1 MIEAREFRLGN
12 YVNYPHLIYSKNIP
26 IAYNY
31 DIIAGIEN
39 NSIRTNNSNGYFISD
54 LLPIE
59 IDEDWLEKFGFHYAP
74 DCLIYGKSGWFKKL
88 EYQDY
93 PTYFFFNNHLQ
104 GSLFLSSDKII
115 VNHLNIDFECEYVH
129 QFQNLY
135 FSLTGQELTIK

>member
-59 IDEDWLEKFGFHYAP
+59 INHEWLLKFGFVKEKKGWYALKRGSKK
-74 DCLIYGKSGWFKKL
+74 DGNLKIFRIALFYSGYNTKGGCMGGYNGVK
-88 EYQDY
+88 
-93 PTYFFFNNHLQ
+93 
-104 GSLFLSSDKII
+104 
-115 VNHLNIDFECEYVH
+115 YVH
-129 QFQNLY
+129 QLQNLY
-135 FSLTGQELTIK
+135 FLLTGQELTIK